1 MFSELIT
8 DLLKDGFKVS
18 FTAPG
23 HSMFPTIIAN
33 ETVLV
38 EPIEPSAVSKGD
50 IVLYRSNGNL
60 IAHRVMGIVKDDKVN
75 DYLSLWKAFCPGEEQ
90 SAAETVDGG
99 KGSSSFVGDI
109 QIDLFNRHSKQ
120 SGLEAE
126 RPLLKFCDRRNAPQG
141 LQRRSSSEAFFFILR
156 GDACFDFDEPVAS
169 DRVMGKV
176 VFIQR
181 NGRSINPYS
190 RKHKLT
196 CRVRIW
202 ASRLERLLS

>member
-60 IAHRVMGIVKDDKVN
+60 IAHRVMGIITDAKGFEYSN
-75 DYLSLWKAFCPGEEQ
+75 LLNAFKPAQASHACQ
-90 SAAETVDGG
+90 DSA
-99 KGSSSFVGDI
+99 KKSS
-109 QIDLFNRHSKQ
+109 
-120 SGLEAE
+120 
-126 RPLLKFCDRRNAPQG
+126 
-141 LQRRSSSEAFFFILR
+141 RSSVLSPHHFIILR
-156 GDACFDFDEPVAS
+156 GDACFDFDKPVAS